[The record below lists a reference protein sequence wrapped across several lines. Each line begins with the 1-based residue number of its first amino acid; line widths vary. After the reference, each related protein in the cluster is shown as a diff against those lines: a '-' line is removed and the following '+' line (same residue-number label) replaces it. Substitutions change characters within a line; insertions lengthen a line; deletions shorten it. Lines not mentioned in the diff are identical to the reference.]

1 MGMNPTDLTN
11 ENRKYTPAPSVR
23 EAKPDWSEL
32 PPALTAKIET
42 LIGSNITDAKTA
54 WGGYSNAF
62 SALVQTENHKTYYI
76 KGSHPEQMSHGA
88 KHLAQEVWAYE
99 NCAAVQKMAP
109 AFIGT
114 VAEGGEDDWRLA
126 IWQGLSRGEIRT
138 QWRDTDYQSFAKTW
152 QHALDGSTGNLTAAA
167 QTNFIEN
174 IVNGKAGWR
183 KFTTY
188 EPRRDEFSS
197 AFQNPEAALRWLDEN
212 IDRLTDLAKQTPQ
225 HKSIP
230 CHFDMRSDNILFVD
244 QTCYLID
251 WPNLCAAPFGYDL
264 IYLTMEL
271 SMQGNGPAET
281 ILKRLED
288 ALDIQIPESDVR
300 IILSQLCGYLALQ
313 FYREVPTVM
322 PRLRWLQRGVFQAGI
337 DWAQTL
343 KIISKMPEIK

>member
-114 VAEGGEDDWRLA
+114 VAEGGTLVGQPNVLA
-126 IWQGLSRGEIRT
+126 N
-138 QWRDTDYQSFAKTW
+138 DTDAES
-152 QHALDGSTGNLTAAA
+152 DPLTAVPALSPWSMGLLA
-167 QTNFIEN
+167 TALM
-174 IVNGKAGWR
+174 GSACWALR
-183 KFTTY
+183 
-188 EPRRDEFSS
+188 RRDV
-197 AFQNPEAALRWLDEN
+197 
-212 IDRLTDLAKQTPQ
+212 T
-225 HKSIP
+225 
-230 CHFDMRSDNILFVD
+230 
-244 QTCYLID
+244 
-251 WPNLCAAPFGYDL
+251 
-264 IYLTMEL
+264 
-271 SMQGNGPAET
+271 
-281 ILKRLED
+281 
-288 ALDIQIPESDVR
+288 
-300 IILSQLCGYLALQ
+300 Q
-313 FYREVPTVM
+313 F
-322 PRLRWLQRGVFQAGI
+322 
-337 DWAQTL
+337 
-343 KIISKMPEIK
+343 